1 MAKLTFFGAAG
12 SVTGS
17 KYLVEANGKRLLVDC
32 GLFQGNKELNQRN
45 WTNLSIDAKTIDA
58 VVLTHAHLDHC
69 GWLPRLMKQG
79 FAGPIFANSATR
91 ELCAIVLADSGRI
104 QEEDAA
110 HAEKHGYS
118 SHKPALPLYT
128 EQDAMNVMQQFKENP
143 RTDPFQPV
151 AGFTVKQHDAG
162 HILGS
167 ASLEL
172 TINENGKQTVV
183 LFSGDV
189 GRYDQPVLND
199 PAVPPRADV
208 VLCESTYG
216 DRVHPKDSI
225 LDALA
230 DGVNRVAK
238 RGGVIVVPSF
248 AIGRT
253 QLLMYLLRELQ
264 DQKRIPD
271 IPVYVDSPM
280 AISVTS
286 LYVAH
291 HEDHNKKLLQ
301 EEVTGDPFATHTVHM
316 TRTPDQSK
324 AINQIHSPCIIISAS
339 GMATGGRVLHHLTQ
353 RLPDPKNAVMLVG
366 FQGEGTLGRA
376 LEDGIKTAHIYG
388 QSVPV
393 AAEIIDMKELSA
405 HAGQD
410 ELLRWLS
417 GLPTPPRQVYLTH
430 GEPPAANAL
439 QQQIQAKFKW
449 KVDVAQYLQTV
460 DL

>member
-1 MAKLTFFGAAG
+1 MAKLSFFGAAG
-12 SVTGS
+12 TVTGS

-45 WTNLSIDAKTIDA
+45 WTTLPIDAKSIDAA
-58 VVLTHAHLDHC
+58 VLTHAHLDHC
-69 GWLPRLMKQG
+69 GWLPRLMNDG

-91 ELCAIVLADSGRI
+91 ELCAIVLADSGRL

-110 HAEKHGYS
+110 HAAKHGYS
-118 SHKPALPLYT
+118 SHKPPLPLYT
-128 EQDAMNVMQQFKENP
+128 EEDALRVMQQFRENP
-143 RTDPFQPV
+143 RTDPFQPLP
-151 AGFTVKQHDAG
+151 GFTVKQHDAG

-172 TINENGKQTVV
+172 TISENGKQTVV

-189 GRYDQPVLND
+189 GRYEQPVLND

-225 LDALA
+225 LDALSDA
-230 DGVNRVAK
+230 VNRVVK
-238 RGGVIVVPSF
+238 RSGVIVVPSF

-264 DQKRIPD
+264 DAKRIPD
-271 IPVYVDSPM
+271 VPVYVDSPM
-280 AISVTS
+280 AISVTA
-286 LYVAH
+286 LYLSH
-291 HEDHNKKLLQ
+291 HEDHNKTLLG
-301 EEVTGDPFATHTVHM
+301 EEATGDPFATRTVHM
-316 TRTPDQSK
+316 TQSTDQSK
-324 AINQIHSPCIIISAS
+324 AINQVNSPCIIISAS

-353 RLPDPKNAVMLVG
+353 RLPNPKNAVFLVG

-376 LEDGIKTAHIYG
+376 LEDGVKTARIYG

-393 AAEIIDMKELSA
+393 AAEIVDLKELSA

-410 ELLRWLS
+410 ELLRWLG
-417 GLPTPPRQVYLTH
+417 GLPAPPRQVYLTH
-430 GEPPAANAL
+430 GEPAAAAAL
-439 QQQIQAKFKW
+439 QQQIRTKFGW